1 MPSIFLDN
9 VGLAFPV
16 YGVSS
21 RSFKHQIVRLT
32 TGGIIQR
39 PDNQVMTVQALSD
52 VSLALSAGDVVGVI
66 GHNGAGKST
75 LLRVLSGIYIPTS
88 GTVDIQGK
96 VAALLDM
103 NLGMDFDSTGYENIM
118 ISGTIR
124 GLTRAQIRSHIEE
137 IVDFTEL
144 GSFIDM
150 PIRTYSDGMRLRLA
164 FSLATAFS
172 AEILILDEVVGVGD
186 AAFMEK
192 AQSRLENLVKKAE
205 VVVFA
210 MHSDSAI
217 RRFCNKVIWMDAGR
231 IRMQGD
237 VDTCLQAYAN
247 NR

>member
-1 MPSIFLDN
+1 
-9 VGLAFPV
+9 
-16 YGVSS
+16 
-21 RSFKHQIVRLT
+21 
-32 TGGIIQR
+32 
-39 PDNQVMTVQALSD
+39 
-52 VSLALSAGDVVGVI
+52 
-66 GHNGAGKST
+66 
-75 LLRVLSGIYIPTS
+75 
-88 GTVDIQGK
+88 
-96 VAALLDM
+96 
-103 NLGMDFDSTGYENIM
+103 
-118 ISGTIR
+118 
-124 GLTRAQIRSHIEE
+124 
-137 IVDFTEL
+137 
-144 GSFIDM
+144 M